1 MSNQSFVFNL
11 KIKINENNEGE
22 ILYNNSSSNLK
33 NDIFCYMNDKI
44 SCHTSLY
51 NSYYNADIEVRKE
64 EVTPITGV
72 SATAFIKIKDEII
85 KSNTTISAD
94 NTMDFN
100 FTIPYIDIEENSVEG
115 KFQIVIIDAE
125 GNKIHTPII
134 PIEILKPIGNIYNAR
149 DLSSKFEQS
158 VQEKSLKRYVI
169 EENSLIFNSENN
181 YYEVLLT
188 HQIESLD
195 GNVFVSVIGED
206 KFDRI
211 FNKIK
216 IDKNTLKIQVVD
228 KEKLYIT
235 LRK

>member
-22 ILYNNSSSNLK
+22 VLYNNSSSKLK
-33 NDIFCYMNDKI
+33 YAIFCYMNDKI

-72 SATAFIKIKDEII
+72 SATAFIKVKNEII
-85 KSNTTISAD
+85 KSNTIISAD

-100 FTIPYIDIEENSVEG
+100 FTIPYIDIQGDHIEG
-115 KFQIVIIDAE
+115 KFQLIIIDAE

-134 PIEILKPIGNIYNAR
+134 PIDILKPIGNMHEAK
-149 DLSSKFEQS
+149 DLSLKFEQS
-158 VQEKSLKRYVI
+158 IQEKSLKRYVV
-169 EENSLIFNSENN
+169 EEKSLIFNSKNN

-195 GNVFVSVIGED
+195 GNIFVSVIGED
-206 KFDRI
+206 KFDRV
-211 FNKIK
+211 FNKVK
-216 IDKNTLKIQVVD
+216 INNNTLKIQVID

-235 LRK
+235 IRK

>member
-22 ILYNNSSSNLK
+22 VLYNNSSSKLK
-33 NDIFCYMNDKI
+33 DIIFCYMNDKI
-44 SCHTSLY
+44 RCHTSLY
-51 NSYYNADIEVRKE
+51 NSYYNANIEARKE

-72 SATAFIKIKDEII
+72 SATAFIKVKNKII
-85 KSNTTISAD
+85 KSNTTISSD

-100 FTIPYIDIEENSVEG
+100 FTIPYISIQEDSIEG
-115 KFQIVIIDAE
+115 KFQIIIIDAE

-134 PIEILKPIGNIYNAR
+134 PMTILKPIGDIYKAQ
-149 DLSSKFEQS
+149 DLSTKFEQS
-158 VQEKSLKRYVI
+158 LQERSLKRYVI
-169 EENSLIFNSENN
+169 EKDSLIFNSENN
-181 YYEVLLT
+181 YYEIVLT
-188 HQIESLD
+188 HQIKSID
-195 GNVFVSVIGED
+195 GNIFVSVVGED

-216 IDKNTLKIQVVD
+216 ISNNAIKIQVID

>member
-1 MSNQSFVFNL
+1 
-11 KIKINENNEGE
+11 
-22 ILYNNSSSNLK
+22 
-33 NDIFCYMNDKI
+33 MNDKI

-64 EVTPITGV
+64 EVTPITGI
-72 SATAFIKIKDEII
+72 SATAFIKVKDEII
-85 KSNTTISAD
+85 KSNTTISSD

-100 FTIPYIDIEENSVEG
+100 FTIPYIDIEEDHIEG
-115 KFQIVIIDAE
+115 KFQIIIIDAE

-134 PIEILKPIGNIYNAR
+134 PITVIKPIGNMYEAR

-158 VQEKSLKRYVI
+158 LQEKSLKRYVI
-169 EENSLIFNSENN
+169 EKNSLVFNSENN
-181 YYEVLLT
+181 YYEALLI
-188 HQIESLD
+188 HQIDSLD

-211 FNKIK
+211 FNKVK
-216 IDKNTLKIQVVD
+216 INNNAIKIQVLD

-235 LRK
+235 IRK

>member
-1 MSNQSFVFNL
+1 MSNQSFIFNL

-33 NDIFCYMNDKI
+33 NVIFCYMNDKI

-72 SATAFIKIKDEII
+72 GATAFIKIKDEII
-85 KSNTTISAD
+85 KSNTTISSD

-134 PIEILKPIGNIYNAR
+134 SIGILKPIGDIYNAR

-158 VQEKSLKRYVI
+158 VQEKSLKRYVV
-169 EENSLIFNSENN
+169 EENSLIFNNENN
-181 YYEVLLT
+181 YYEIILT

-195 GNVFVSVIGED
+195 GNIFVSVIGED
-206 KFDRI
+206 KFDRV
-211 FNKIK
+211 FNKVK
-216 IDKNTLKIQVVD
+216 INNNTLKIQVID

-235 LRK
+235 IRK

>member
-11 KIKINENNEGE
+11 KIKINEDNEGE
-22 ILYNNSSSNLK
+22 VLYNNSSSKLK
-33 NDIFCYMNDKI
+33 DAIFCYMNDKI

-64 EVTPITGV
+64 EVTPITGI
-72 SATAFIKIKDEII
+72 SATAFIKVKNEII

-100 FTIPYIDIEENSVEG
+100 FTIPYINIQEDSIEG
-115 KFQIVIIDAE
+115 KFQIIIIDAE

-134 PIEILKPIGNIYNAR
+134 PITVIKPIGNMYEAR

-158 VQEKSLKRYVI
+158 LQEKSLKRYVI
-169 EENSLIFNSENN
+169 EKNSLVFNSENN
-181 YYEVLLT
+181 YYEALLI
-188 HQIESLD
+188 HQIDSLD

-211 FNKIK
+211 FNKVK
-216 IDKNTLKIQVVD
+216 INNNAIKIQVLD

-235 LRK
+235 IRK

>member
-22 ILYNNSSSNLK
+22 ILYNNSSSKLK
-33 NDIFCYMNDKI
+33 DAIFCYMNDKI

-64 EVTPITGV
+64 EVTPITGI
-72 SATAFIKIKDEII
+72 SATAFIKVKDKVI

-100 FTIPYIDIEENSVEG
+100 FTIPYISMQEDTIEG
-115 KFQIVIIDAE
+115 KFHIIIIYAE
-125 GNKIHTPII
+125 GNKIHTPIL
-134 PIEILKPIGNIYNAR
+134 PITIIKPIGNMHEAR
-149 DLSSKFEQS
+149 DVSSKFEQS
-158 VQEKSLKRYVI
+158 LQEKSLKRYVI
-169 EENSLIFNSENN
+169 EEDSLIFNSENN
-181 YYEVLLT
+181 YYEALLT
-188 HQIESLD
+188 HQIDSLD

-211 FNKIK
+211 FNKVK
-216 IDKNTLKIQVVD
+216 INKNAIKIQVVN

-235 LRK
+235 IRK

>member
-22 ILYNNSSSNLK
+22 VLYNNSSSKLK
-33 NDIFCYMNDKI
+33 YAIFCYMNDKI

-72 SATAFIKIKDEII
+72 SATAFIKVKDEIV

-100 FTIPYIDIEENSVEG
+100 FTIPYINIQEDSIEG
-115 KFQIVIIDAE
+115 KFQIIIIDAE

-134 PIEILKPIGNIYNAR
+134 PITIFKPVGNMHVAK

-158 VQEKSLKRYVI
+158 IQEKSLKRYVI

-181 YYEVLLT
+181 YYEVVLT

-195 GNVFVSVIGED
+195 GNIFVSVVGED
-206 KFDRI
+206 KFDRV
-211 FNKIK
+211 FNKVK
-216 IDKNTLKIQVVD
+216 ISKNALKIQVID

-235 LRK
+235 IRK

>member
-33 NDIFCYMNDKI
+33 NVIFCYMNDKI

-72 SATAFIKIKDEII
+72 SATAFIKVKDKII

-100 FTIPYIDIEENSVEG
+100 FTIPYIDIEKDNIEG
-115 KFQIVIIDAE
+115 QFQIIIIDAE

-134 PIEILKPIGNIYNAR
+134 PMIILKPIGDIYKAK

-158 VQEKSLKRYVI
+158 LQEKSLKRYVI
-169 EENSLIFNSENN
+169 EENSLIFNSKNN
-181 YYEVLLT
+181 YYEIVLT

-195 GNVFVSVIGED
+195 GNIFVSVIGED
-206 KFDRI
+206 KFDRV
-211 FNKIK
+211 FNKVK
-216 IDKNTLKIQVVD
+216 ISDNAIRIQVLD

-235 LRK
+235 IRK

>member
-22 ILYNNSSSNLK
+22 ILYNNSSSKLK
-33 NDIFCYMNDKI
+33 YAIFCYMNDKI

-72 SATAFIKIKDEII
+72 SATAFIKVKDEKI
-85 KSNTTISAD
+85 KSNTTISPD

-100 FTIPYIDIEENSVEG
+100 FTIPYIDIQEDRIDG
-115 KFQIVIIDAE
+115 KFQIIIIDAE

-134 PIEILKPIGNIYNAR
+134 PIEILKPIGDIYNAR

-158 VQEKSLKRYVI
+158 VQEKSLKRYVV
-169 EENSLIFNSENN
+169 EEDSLIFNSENN
-181 YYEVLLT
+181 YYETLLT

-195 GNVFVSVIGED
+195 GNIFVSVIGED

-211 FNKIK
+211 FNKVK
-216 IDKNTLKIQVVD
+216 INNNAIKIQVLD

>member
-11 KIKINENNEGE
+11 KIKINEDNEGE
-22 ILYNNSSSNLK
+22 VLYNNSSSKLK
-33 NDIFCYMNDKI
+33 YDIFCYMNDKI

-72 SATAFIKIKDEII
+72 SATAFIKVRNEVI
-85 KSNTTISAD
+85 KSSTTISTN

-100 FTIPYIDIEENSVEG
+100 FTIPYITIVEDRIEG
-115 KFQIVIIDAE
+115 QFQIIIIDAE

-134 PIEILKPIGNIYNAR
+134 PITIFKPVGNMHVAK

-158 VQEKSLKRYVI
+158 IQEKSLKKKKKKKD
-169 EENSLIFNSENN
+169 SLVFNSENN
-181 YYEVLLT
+181 YYEALLI
-188 HQIESLD
+188 HQIDSLD
-195 GNVFVSVIGED
+195 GNIFVSVVGED

-211 FNKIK
+211 FNKVK
-216 IDKNTLKIQVVD
+216 IDNNTLKIQVIN

>member
-22 ILYNNSSSNLK
+22 VLYNNSSSKLK
-33 NDIFCYMNDKI
+33 YAIFCYMNDKI

-72 SATAFIKIKDEII
+72 SATAFIKVKDKMIN
-85 KSNTTISAD
+85 SNKTISAD

-100 FTIPYIDIEENSVEG
+100 FAIPYISIQEDSIEG
-115 KFQIVIIDAE
+115 KFQIIIIDAE

-134 PIEILKPIGNIYNAR
+134 PIDILKPIGDIYKVK

-158 VQEKSLKRYVI
+158 IQEKSLKRYVV
-169 EENSLIFNSENN
+169 EENSLIFNSKNN
-181 YYEVLLT
+181 YYEIVLT

-195 GNVFVSVIGED
+195 GNIFVSVIGED
-206 KFDRI
+206 KFDRV
-211 FNKIK
+211 FNKVK
-216 IDKNTLKIQVVD
+216 INKNALKIQVID

-235 LRK
+235 IRK

>member
-11 KIKINENNEGE
+11 KIKINEDNEGE
-22 ILYNNSSSNLK
+22 ILYNNSSSKLK
-33 NDIFCYMNDKI
+33 DVIFCYMNDKI
-44 SCHTSLY
+44 NCHTSLY
-51 NSYYNADIEVRKE
+51 NSYYNADIQVRKE

-72 SATAFIKIKDEII
+72 SATAFIKVKDEII

-100 FTIPYIDIEENSVEG
+100 FTIPYIDIEKNSIEG
-115 KFQIVIIDAE
+115 KFQIIIIDAE

-134 PIEILKPIGNIYNAR
+134 PITILKPIGNMYEAR

-158 VQEKSLKRYVI
+158 IQEKSLKRYVI
-169 EENSLIFNSENN
+169 EEDSLIFNSENN
-181 YYEVLLT
+181 YYETLLT
-188 HQIESLD
+188 HQIDSLD
-195 GNVFVSVIGED
+195 GNIFVSVVGED

-211 FNKIK
+211 FNKVKTSNNAI
-216 IDKNTLKIQVVD
+216 KIQVIN

-235 LRK
+235 IRK

>member
-11 KIKINENNEGE
+11 KIKINEDNEGE
-22 ILYNNSSSNLK
+22 VLYNNSSSKLK
-33 NDIFCYMNDKI
+33 YAIFCYMNDKI

-72 SATAFIKIKDEII
+72 SATAFIKVRNEVI
-85 KSNTTISAD
+85 KSSTTISTN

-100 FTIPYIDIEENSVEG
+100 FTIPYITIVEDRIEG
-115 KFQIVIIDAE
+115 QFQIIIIDAE
-125 GNKIHTPII
+125 GNKIHTPIF
-134 PIEILKPIGNIYNAR
+134 PITILKPIGDMYTAK
-149 DLSSKFEQS
+149 DLSSIFEQS
-158 VQEKSLKRYVI
+158 FQEKSLKRYVI
-169 EENSLIFNSENN
+169 EEDSLILNSENN

-195 GNVFVSVIGED
+195 GNIFVSVVGED

-211 FNKIK
+211 FNKVK
-216 IDKNTLKIQVVD
+216 IDNNTLKIQVIN

>member
-22 ILYNNSSSNLK
+22 VLYNNSSSKLK
-33 NDIFCYMNDKI
+33 DAIFYYMNDKI

-64 EVTPITGV
+64 EVTPITGI
-72 SATAFIKIKDEII
+72 SATAFIKVENKII
-85 KSNTTISAD
+85 KSNTTISSD

-100 FTIPYIDIEENSVEG
+100 FTIPYIRIQKDSIEG
-115 KFQIVIIDAE
+115 KFQIIIIDAE

-134 PIEILKPIGNIYNAR
+134 PIIILKPIGDIHKAQ
-149 DLSSKFEQS
+149 DLSTKFEQS
-158 VQEKSLKRYVI
+158 LQEKTLKRYII
-169 EENSLIFNSENN
+169 EKDSLIFNTENN

-195 GNVFVSVIGED
+195 GNIFVSVIGED
-206 KFDRI
+206 KFDRV
-211 FNKIK
+211 FNKVK
-216 IDKNTLKIQVVD
+216 INNNTLKIQVID

-235 LRK
+235 IRK

>member
-1 MSNQSFVFNL
+1 MSNQSFIFNL

-22 ILYNNSSSNLK
+22 VLYNNSSSKLK
-33 NDIFCYMNDKI
+33 YAIFCYMNDKI

-72 SATAFIKIKDEII
+72 SATAFIKVKDEII

-100 FTIPYIDIEENSVEG
+100 FTIPYINIQEDSIEG
-115 KFQIVIIDAE
+115 KFQIIIIDAE

-134 PIEILKPIGNIYNAR
+134 PITIFKPVGNMYIAK

-158 VQEKSLKRYVI
+158 LQEKSLKRYVI

-181 YYEVLLT
+181 YYEVVLT

-195 GNVFVSVIGED
+195 GNIFVSVVGED

-216 IDKNTLKIQVVD
+216 INNNAIKIQVLD

-235 LRK
+235 IRK

>member
-22 ILYNNSSSNLK
+22 VLYNNSSSKLK
-33 NDIFCYMNDKI
+33 DTIFCYMNDKI

-64 EVTPITGV
+64 EVTPITGI

-85 KSNTTISAD
+85 KNNTTISAD

-100 FTIPYIDIEENSVEG
+100 FTIPYIRIQEDSIEG
-115 KFQIVIIDAE
+115 KFQIIIIDAE

-134 PIEILKPIGNIYNAR
+134 PITILKPIGDIHKAQ
-149 DLSSKFEQS
+149 DLSTKFERS
-158 VQEKSLKRYVI
+158 LQERTLKRYVVK
-169 EENSLIFNSENN
+169 EDSLIFNNKNN
-181 YYEVLLT
+181 YYEVSLT
-188 HQIESLD
+188 HQIKSID
-195 GNVFVSVIGED
+195 GNIFVSVIGED

-211 FNKIK
+211 FNKVK
-216 IDKNTLKIQVVD
+216 INNNAIKIQVLD

>member
-22 ILYNNSSSNLK
+22 VSYNNASSKLK
-33 NDIFCYMNDKI
+33 YDIFCYMNDKI

-72 SATAFIKIKDEII
+72 SATAFIKVKDKMIN
-85 KSNTTISAD
+85 SNKTISAD

-100 FTIPYIDIEENSVEG
+100 FAIPYISIQEDSIEG
-115 KFQIVIIDAE
+115 KFQIIIIDAE

-134 PIEILKPIGNIYNAR
+134 PIDILKPIGDIYKVK

-158 VQEKSLKRYVI
+158 IQEKSLKRYVV
-169 EENSLIFNSENN
+169 EENSLIFNSKNN
-181 YYEVLLT
+181 YYEIVLT

-195 GNVFVSVIGED
+195 GNIFVSVIGED
-206 KFDRI
+206 KFDRV
-211 FNKIK
+211 FNKVK
-216 IDKNTLKIQVVD
+216 INKNALKIQVID

-235 LRK
+235 IRK

>member
-1 MSNQSFVFNL
+1 MSNQSFIFNL
-11 KIKINENNEGE
+11 KIKINEDNEGE
-22 ILYNNSSSNLK
+22 ILYNNSSSKLK
-33 NDIFCYMNDKI
+33 NVIFCYMNDKI

-64 EVTPITGV
+64 EVTPITGI
-72 SATAFIKIKDEII
+72 SATAFIKVEDEIV
-85 KSNTTISAD
+85 KNNTTISAD

-100 FTIPYIDIEENSVEG
+100 FTIPYISIQEDSIEG
-115 KFQIVIIDAE
+115 KFQIIIIDVE

-134 PIEILKPIGNIYNAR
+134 PITILKPIGNMYEAR

-158 VQEKSLKRYVI
+158 LQEKSLKRYVI

-181 YYEVLLT
+181 YYETLLT
-188 HQIESLD
+188 HQIDSLD
-195 GNVFVSVIGED
+195 GNIFVSVIGED

-211 FNKIK
+211 FNKVK
-216 IDKNTLKIQVVD
+216 INNNAIKIQVIN

-235 LRK
+235 IRK

>member
-22 ILYNNSSSNLK
+22 VLYNNSSSKLK
-33 NDIFCYMNDKI
+33 YAIFCYMNDKI

-72 SATAFIKIKDEII
+72 SATAFIKVKDKIV

-100 FTIPYIDIEENSVEG
+100 FTIPYISIQEDNIEG
-115 KFQIVIIDAE
+115 KFQIIIIDAE
-125 GNKIHTPII
+125 GNKIHTPIL
-134 PIEILKPIGNIYNAR
+134 PITVIKPIGNMYDAR

-158 VQEKSLKRYVI
+158 IQEKSLKRYVI
-169 EENSLIFNSENN
+169 EEDSLIFNSENN
-181 YYEVLLT
+181 YYETLLT

-195 GNVFVSVIGED
+195 GNVFVSVVGED

-216 IDKNTLKIQVVD
+216 ISNHAIKIQVLD
-228 KEKLYIT
+228 QEKLYIT

>member
-22 ILYNNSSSNLK
+22 VLYNNSSSKLK
-33 NDIFCYMNDKI
+33 DAIFCYMNDKI

-64 EVTPITGV
+64 EVTPITGI
-72 SATAFIKIKDEII
+72 SATAFIKVKDEII

-100 FTIPYIDIEENSVEG
+100 FTIPYINIQEDSIEG
-115 KFQIVIIDAE
+115 KFQIIIIDAE

-134 PIEILKPIGNIYNAR
+134 PITVIKPIGNMYEAR

-158 VQEKSLKRYVI
+158 LQEKSLKRYVI
-169 EENSLIFNSENN
+169 EKNSLVFNSENN
-181 YYEVLLT
+181 YYEALLT
-188 HQIESLD
+188 HQIDSLD
-195 GNVFVSVIGED
+195 GNIFVSVVGED

-211 FNKIK
+211 FNKVK
-216 IDKNTLKIQVVD
+216 INNNAIKIQVLD

-235 LRK
+235 IRK

>member
-1 MSNQSFVFNL
+1 MSNQSFIFNL

-22 ILYNNSSSNLK
+22 VLYNNSSSKLK
-33 NDIFCYMNDKI
+33 YAIFCYMNDKI

-72 SATAFIKIKDEII
+72 SATAFIKVKDEIV

-100 FTIPYIDIEENSVEG
+100 FTIPYINIQEDSIEG
-115 KFQIVIIDAE
+115 KFQIIIIDAE

-134 PIEILKPIGNIYNAR
+134 PITIFKPVGNMHVAK

-158 VQEKSLKRYVI
+158 IQEKSLKRYVI

-181 YYEVLLT
+181 YYEVVLT

-195 GNVFVSVIGED
+195 GNIFVSVVGED
-206 KFDRI
+206 KFDRV
-211 FNKIK
+211 FNKVK
-216 IDKNTLKIQVVD
+216 ISKNALKIQVID

-235 LRK
+235 IRK

>member
-22 ILYNNSSSNLK
+22 ILYNNSSSKLK
-33 NDIFCYMNDKI
+33 YAIFCYMNDKI

-72 SATAFIKIKDEII
+72 SATAFIKVKDKII

-100 FTIPYIDIEENSVEG
+100 FTIPYIDIEKDNIEG
-115 KFQIVIIDAE
+115 QFQIIIIDAE

-134 PIEILKPIGNIYNAR
+134 PMIILKPIGDIYKAK

-158 VQEKSLKRYVI
+158 LQEKSLKRYVI
-169 EENSLIFNSENN
+169 EENSLIFNSKNN
-181 YYEVLLT
+181 YYEIVLT

-195 GNVFVSVIGED
+195 GNIFVSVIGED
-206 KFDRI
+206 KFDRV
-211 FNKIK
+211 FNKVK
-216 IDKNTLKIQVVD
+216 ISDNAIRIQVLD

-235 LRK
+235 IRK

>member
-22 ILYNNSSSNLK
+22 VLYNNSSSKLK
-33 NDIFCYMNDKI
+33 YDIFCYMNDKI

-64 EVTPITGV
+64 EVTPITGIT
-72 SATAFIKIKDEII
+72 ATAFIKVKDEMI

-100 FTIPYIDIEENSVEG
+100 FAIPYISIQEDSIEG
-115 KFQIVIIDAE
+115 KFQIIIIDAE

-134 PIEILKPIGNIYNAR
+134 PIDILKPIGDIYKVK

-158 VQEKSLKRYVI
+158 IQEKSLKRYVV
-169 EENSLIFNSENN
+169 EENSLIFNSKNN
-181 YYEVLLT
+181 YYEIVLT

-195 GNVFVSVIGED
+195 GNIFVSVIGED
-206 KFDRI
+206 KFDRV
-211 FNKIK
+211 FNKVK
-216 IDKNTLKIQVVD
+216 ISKNALKIQVID

-235 LRK
+235 IRK

>member
-22 ILYNNSSSNLK
+22 ILYNNSSSKLK
-33 NDIFCYMNDKI
+33 DAIFCYMNDKI

-64 EVTPITGV
+64 EVTPITGI
-72 SATAFIKIKDEII
+72 SATAFIKVKDKVI

-100 FTIPYIDIEENSVEG
+100 FTIPYISMQEDSTEG
-115 KFQIVIIDAE
+115 KFQIIIIDAE

-134 PIEILKPIGNIYNAR
+134 PITVIKPIGNMYDAR

-158 VQEKSLKRYVI
+158 LQEKSLKRYVI
-169 EENSLIFNSENN
+169 EEDSLIFNSENN
-181 YYEVLLT
+181 YYEALLT
-188 HQIESLD
+188 HQIDSLD

-211 FNKIK
+211 FNKVK
-216 IDKNTLKIQVVD
+216 INKNAIKIQVVN

-235 LRK
+235 IRK